1 MNASTKLS
9 GKGQIVIPKDVRDR
23 MGLEI
28 GDAFEVFERGD
39 ELVLRRGKPQS
50 KGLTAA
56 QALCEIQK
64 VYRYDGPPISIEDM
78 DRAVRQKA
86 WENDRRTLSNSE

>member
-9 GKGQIVIPKDVRDR
+9 AKGQIVIPKDVRDR

-28 GDAFEVFERGD
+28 GEAFEVFERGD
-39 ELVLRRGKPQS
+39 ELVLRREGGYP

-56 QALCEIQK
+56 QALREIQK
-64 VYRYDGPPISIEDM
+64 VYRYNGPPISDEDM
-78 DRAVRQKA
+78 HRALRQKA
-86 WENDRRTLSNSE
+86 WDNDRRTLSDSE

>member
-1 MNASTKLS
+1 MNATTKLS
-9 GKGQIVIPKDVRDR
+9 AKGQIVIPKDVRDR

-39 ELVLRRGKPQS
+39 ELVLRRGIGTAQ
-50 KGLTAA
+50 GLTAA
-56 QALCEIQK
+56 QALREIQK
-64 VYRYDGPPISIEDM
+64 VFIYNGPPISIEEM

-86 WENDRRTLSNSE
+86 WENDRQTRLDDN